1 MAIAFKASIPGTPL
15 GVRTI
20 RHELT
25 RLAEDC
31 GMDAEEVSDVR
42 LAVTEAATNAVLHAY
57 AETEGDVDVTAEVRD
72 GELAVVIADSGP
84 GLVERPDSPGLGVG
98 LAVMANVALR
108 MRIVSD
114 GRGTAVHMA
123 FRCPGAREA
132 RRGAR
137 APRIRP
143 AACACIWRAKR
154 RCSRVTSRST
164 RARSSMR
171 AARSTE
177 GAGVGAAVCTDI
189 ARAPRAKNRYAGA
202 RHRPRMER

>member
-84 GLVERPDSPGLGVG
+84 GLSSGPTAPGWASGSP
-98 LAVMANVALR
+98 
-108 MRIVSD
+108 
-114 GRGTAVHMA
+114 
-123 FRCPGAREA
+123 
-132 RRGAR
+132 
-137 APRIRP
+137 
-143 AACACIWRAKR
+143 
-154 RCSRVTSRST
+154 
-164 RARSSMR
+164 
-171 AARSTE
+171 
-177 GAGVGAAVCTDI
+177 
-189 ARAPRAKNRYAGA
+189 
-202 RHRPRMER
+202 